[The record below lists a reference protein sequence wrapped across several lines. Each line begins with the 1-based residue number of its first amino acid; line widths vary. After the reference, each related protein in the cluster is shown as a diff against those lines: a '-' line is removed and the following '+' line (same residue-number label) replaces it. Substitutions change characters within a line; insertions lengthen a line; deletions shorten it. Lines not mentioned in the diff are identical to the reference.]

1 MPILGGLEDL
11 EAIVKQ
17 VQPDRIVV
25 ALTERRGRM
34 PVRDLLYLRT
44 NGVPIEDGVEVYER
58 LTEKLAIESLTPS
71 YLIFSRDFER
81 PKWEMG
87 LRRAVSLGFAM
98 LGLIVFS
105 PLMLCIAIAVKLDS
119 KGPIFFIQERVGLG
133 GRIFPLVKFRTM
145 HPLTCEAMDS
155 VWNRDDTARITRL
168 GHWLRLLYMDEIPQF
183 INILKGDMDLVGPR
197 PEMASNV
204 ETMTQQIPYY
214 FLCSMVRPGLTG
226 WAQVK
231 NGYAVA

>member
-98 LGLIVFS
+98 LGLIVFPHS
-105 PLMLCIAIAVKLDS
+105 CCVLP
-119 KGPIFFIQERVGLG
+119 
-133 GRIFPLVKFRTM
+133 
-145 HPLTCEAMDS
+145 
-155 VWNRDDTARITRL
+155 
-168 GHWLRLLYMDEIPQF
+168 
-183 INILKGDMDLVGPR
+183 
-197 PEMASNV
+197 
-204 ETMTQQIPYY
+204 
-214 FLCSMVRPGLTG
+214 
-226 WAQVK
+226 
-231 NGYAVA
+231 